1 MRTSSYSYRIVDDYL
16 LIIDNSSD
24 KDNFVSVTNNIE
36 NVLTEISMK
45 EKNIIDYTIY
55 YRDTEYNWDQI
66 IIDSIIDNKIEKIK
80 FVIPD
85 NRNDEFFENLFFT
98 HL

>member
-66 IIDSIIDNKIEKIK
+66 IIDSIIDNKVEKIK
-80 FVIPD
+80 FIIPD

>member
-1 MRTSSYSYRIVDDYL
+1 MKTSSYSYRIVDDYL

-36 NVLTEISMK
+36 NILTEISMK
-45 EKNIIDYTIY
+45 EKNIINYNIY

-80 FVIPD
+80 FIIPD

>member
-36 NVLTEISMK
+36 NILTEISMK
-45 EKNIIDYTIY
+45 EKNIINYNIY

-66 IIDSIIDNKIEKIK
+66 IIDSIINNKVEKIK
-80 FVIPD
+80 FIIPD

>member
-1 MRTSSYSYRIVDDYL
+1 MKASNYSYRIIDDYL
-16 LIIDNSSD
+16 LIVDNSSD

-36 NVLTEISMK
+36 NILTEISTK
-45 EKNIIDYTIY
+45 EENIINYNIY

-66 IIDSIIDNKIEKIK
+66 MIDSIINNKVEKIK
-80 FVIPD
+80 FIIPD

>member
-1 MRTSSYSYRIVDDYL
+1 MKTSSYSYRIVDDYL

-24 KDNFVSVTNNIE
+24 KDTFVSVTNNIE
-36 NVLTEISMK
+36 NVLTEISMI
-45 EKNIIDYTIY
+45 EENIINYDIY
-55 YRDTEYNWDQI
+55 YRDTEHNWDQI
-66 IIDSIIDNKIEKIK
+66 MIDSIINNKVEKIK
-80 FVIPD
+80 FIIPD

>member
-1 MRTSSYSYRIVDDYL
+1 
-16 LIIDNSSD
+16 
-24 KDNFVSVTNNIE
+24 
-36 NVLTEISMK
+36 MK

-66 IIDSIIDNKIEKIK
+66 IIDSIINNKVEKIK
-80 FVIPD
+80 FIIPD
-85 NRNDEFFENLFFT
+85 NRNNEFFENLFFT

>member
-1 MRTSSYSYRIVDDYL
+1 MKVSNYSYRIIDDYL
-16 LIIDNSSD
+16 LIVDNSSN

-36 NVLTEISMK
+36 NILTEISMK
-45 EKNIIDYTIY
+45 EENIINYNIY

-66 IIDSIIDNKIEKIK
+66 IIDSIVNNKVEKIK
-80 FVIPD
+80 FIIPE

>member
-36 NVLTEISMK
+36 NILTEISMK
-45 EKNIIDYTIY
+45 KENIINYNIY
-55 YRDTEYNWDQI
+55 YRDTEYNWNQV
-66 IIDSIIDNKIEKIK
+66 IIDNIINNKIEKIK
-80 FVIPD
+80 FIISD
-85 NRNDEFFENLFFT
+85 HRNNEFFENLFFT
-98 HL
+98 HI

>member
-16 LIIDNSSD
+16 LIIYNSSD

-66 IIDSIIDNKIEKIK
+66 IIDSIINNKVEKIK
-80 FVIPD
+80 FIIPD
-85 NRNDEFFENLFFT
+85 NRNNEFFENLFFT

>member
-66 IIDSIIDNKIEKIK
+66 IIDSIINNKVEKIK
-80 FVIPD
+80 FIIPD
-85 NRNDEFFENLFFT
+85 NRNNEFFENLFFT

>member
-1 MRTSSYSYRIVDDYL
+1 MKISKYSYRIVDDYL

-24 KDNFVSVTNNIE
+24 KDNFVSITNNIE

-45 EKNIIDYTIY
+45 EENIINYNIY
-55 YRDTEYNWDQI
+55 YRDTEYNWDQVV
-66 IIDSIIDNKIEKIK
+66 IDSIVNNKVEKIK
-80 FVIPD
+80 FIIPD
-85 NRNDEFFENLFFT
+85 IKNDEFFENLFFT

>member
-1 MRTSSYSYRIVDDYL
+1 MKASNYSYRIIDDYL
-16 LIIDNSSD
+16 LIVDNSSD

-36 NVLTEISMK
+36 NILTEISMK
-45 EKNIIDYTIY
+45 EENIINFNIY

-66 IIDSIIDNKIEKIK
+66 IIDSIINNKVEKIK

>member
-36 NVLTEISMK
+36 NILTEI
-45 EKNIIDYTIY
+45 
-55 YRDTEYNWDQI
+55 
-66 IIDSIIDNKIEKIK
+66 
-80 FVIPD
+80 
-85 NRNDEFFENLFFT
+85 
-98 HL
+98 

>member
-36 NVLTEISMK
+36 NILTEISMK
-45 EKNIIDYTIY
+45 EKNIINYNIY

-66 IIDSIIDNKIEKIK
+66 MIDSIINNKVEKIK
-80 FVIPD
+80 FIIPD